1 MQLNTARPFLRGA
14 SLVLF
19 GLLGLFLIA
28 FGALYASVHDM
39 LWFHAAAVP
48 ESARAEVR
56 PLYFALMKLIGGSSA
71 ALGVL
76 VLYVTWMPMR
86 LGAKGAASALV
97 VVLAIALGMAALTA
111 EELAKITGAPTSWHI
126 MGMLMAIA
134 LVALA
139 AHARSRAGAAVAE

>member
-1 MQLNTARPFLRGA
+1 MVSAMRWI
-14 SLVLF
+14 SLSLF
-19 GLLGLFLIA
+19 TLLALFLIW
-28 FGALYASVHDM
+28 FGITYATVDSL

-48 ESARAEVR
+48 EAVRADVE
-56 PLYFALMKLIGGSSA
+56 PLYFALMNLIGGSSA

-86 LGAKGAASALV
+86 LGAQGAASALV

-111 EELAKITGAPTSWHI
+111 EELAEATGSPTSWHI
-126 MGMLMAIA
+126 MGILMAIA

-139 AHARSRAGAAVAE
+139 AHARSRASGPRGLEH